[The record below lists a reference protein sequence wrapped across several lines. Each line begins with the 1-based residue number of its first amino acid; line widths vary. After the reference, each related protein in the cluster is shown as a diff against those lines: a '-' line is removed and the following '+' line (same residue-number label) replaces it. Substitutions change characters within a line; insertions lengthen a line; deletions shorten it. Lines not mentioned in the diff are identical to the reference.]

1 MKRSHTKE
9 KCQTNQTI
17 IQKCLSVNIGLK
29 CVETNQKSKKE
40 KYTLKTN
47 QGYTADVKK
56 ITLCTELHES
66 VREHYRIPNGRP
78 TYLGLYNGK
87 AIEMSW
93 SLNEL
98 YQSQKE
104 KKKSLQLYLY
114 YPKSYAD
121 LEWRRLTQDSKDT
134 SFSEND
140 NDYTDFDIPDD
151 VLEPIFDEE
160 STNLFPLPET
170 IISPSAADSVPPIHS
185 STGKDNSL
193 QESFLSAD
201 NIDSHV
207 SFTIPSTLISGNST
221 TKPSLFHSP
230 DSQTA
235 RNICDKCNC
244 TYIISCLRCE
254 QDENYQQSLTSDQ
267 NSDGDSSNIG
277 LVSKVNDPDVD
288 NGMPVADVRRARLA
302 HFNRNSGLPLRYRH
316 SIGSPSLSCATIDKK
331 TAVESSK
338 EYFGENEVKRFFL
351 SEASIETKNEGEK
364 ETEIDI
370 VSFINQAKHDFQ
382 VHNKNEQCK
391 HIIIQRDPDRFWHL
405 LLKQTFD
412 LSQENILV
420 RFAGEAA
427 ADLGGPLREFLTL
440 AMATFSRI
448 PGIIFGDSNSI
459 GLKLIPEYLIKNQ
472 YFKLGQIIGLSI
484 LTIGRGPECFNLMLV
499 KSIFNVHFGDVLPA
513 FTDGFLSEKIEKIQN
528 GDKNELYEYEILPSE
543 NTERDIRV
551 FILAYVI
558 LKNSSAIEQLTRG
571 LGSIHK
577 SFIARE
583 SCNLMKTFLM
593 ESKNEVSVDQFL
605 GLIEFKRDCEPNS
618 NEWNIIRN
626 LECDFELFV
635 AALANKE
642 IPEKTLSDFLFLLT
656 GYEKVPPF
664 GLHKKIEVSFNQAET
679 FANISTCSF
688 RLTLPVRDIEKTLK
702 LCLEFGGGFGS
713 I

>member
-1 MKRSHTKE
+1 MNFTNHRKR
-9 KCQTNQTI
+9 
-17 IQKCLSVNIGLK
+17 
-29 CVETNQKSKKE
+29 
-40 KYTLKTN
+40 
-47 QGYTADVKK
+47 
-56 ITLCTELHES
+56 
-66 VREHYRIPNGRP
+66 
-78 TYLGLYNGK
+78 
-87 AIEMSW
+87 
-93 SLNEL
+93 
-98 YQSQKE
+98 

-114 YPKSYAD
+114 CPKSYAD

-244 TYIISCLRCE
+244 TYIISCLGCE

-267 NSDGDSSNIG
+267 NSDGDSSNNG

-288 NGMPVADVRRARLA
+288 TRMPVADVRRARLA

-316 SIGSPSLSCATIDKK
+316 SIGSPSLSCATNDKE

-338 EYFGENEVKRFFL
+338 EYFGEKEVKRFFH

-370 VSFINQAKHDFQ
+370 VSFINQARHDFQ
-382 VHNKNEQCK
+382 VHNKNEQYK
-391 HIIIQRDPDRFWHL
+391 HIIIQRDPDRFWH

-427 ADLGGPLREFLTL
+427 ADLGGPLREFLIL

-484 LTIGRGPECFNLMLV
+484 LTINRGPECFKFNVFQCSFNLT
-499 KSIFNVHFGDVLPA
+499 IFNVHFGDVLPA
-513 FTDGFLSEKIEKIQN
+513 FTDGFLSEKIEEIQN
-528 GDKNELYEYEILPSE
+528 GDKNELYEFEILPSE
-543 NTERDIRV
+543 NTERDIYPC
-551 FILAYVI
+551 IC
-558 LKNSSAIEQLTRG
+558 NS
-571 LGSIHK
+571 
-577 SFIARE
+577 
-583 SCNLMKTFLM
+583 
-593 ESKNEVSVDQFL
+593 
-605 GLIEFKRDCEPNS
+605 
-618 NEWNIIRN
+618 
-626 LECDFELFV
+626 
-635 AALANKE
+635 
-642 IPEKTLSDFLFLLT
+642 
-656 GYEKVPPF
+656 
-664 GLHKKIEVSFNQAET
+664 
-679 FANISTCSF
+679 
-688 RLTLPVRDIEKTLK
+688 
-702 LCLEFGGGFGS
+702 
-713 I
+713 